1 MAMPKGKGTEAVWWG
16 RSKVTGLA
24 HAFWLEDDSVDA
36 DTSICGRASQLIVDR
51 VWHQGTPEATCEG
64 CALMLSEH
72 GARLELP
79 HHREA
84 KALRRAQ
91 VDPQHDGAD
100 EAE

>member
-1 MAMPKGKGTEAVWWG
+1 MGKGNETPAVWWG
-16 RSKVTGLA
+16 RSRVTGLA
-24 HAFWLEDDSVDA
+24 HAFWEDDDTADA
-36 DTSICGRASQLIVDR
+36 DLSICGRTSTLLVER
-51 VWHQGTPEATCEG
+51 VWHAGETPADTCEG
-64 CALMLSEH
+64 CELMRSKT

-84 KALRRAQ
+84 KASRRAQ